1 MDKNLT
7 INQVKSKQ
15 DVKRFLQ
22 QFVDRKAAVVNC
34 VRERDVLYRIWNHKE
49 SSSQKFGKSSISF

>member
-1 MDKNLT
+1 MGKNLT
-7 INQVKSKQ
+7 INQVRSKQ

-34 VRERDVLYRIWNHKE
+34 IRDGRPLSELESQGIIVAKIRELFN
-49 SSSQKFGKSSISF
+49 

>member
-15 DVKRFLQ
+15 DAKRFLQ

-34 VRERDVLYRIWNHKE
+34 IRERRPLSELE
-49 SSSQKFGKSSISF
+49 SQGINVAKNREIFSTK

>member
-1 MDKNLT
+1 MDKNIT
-7 INQVKSKQ
+7 ISEVNCKQ

-34 VRERDVLYRIWNHKE
+34 IRDGRPLSELESQGIIVAKIRELFN
-49 SSSQKFGKSSISF
+49 

>member
-1 MDKNLT
+1 MDKNIT
-7 INQVKSKQ
+7 ISEVKFKQ

-34 VRERDVLYRIWNHKE
+34 IRDGRPLSELESQGIIVAKIRELFN
-49 SSSQKFGKSSISF
+49 

>member
-1 MDKNLT
+1 MDKNIT
-7 INQVKSKQ
+7 ISQVKCKQ

-34 VRERDVLYRIWNHKE
+34 ISDGRPLSELESQGIIVAKIRELFN
-49 SSSQKFGKSSISF
+49 